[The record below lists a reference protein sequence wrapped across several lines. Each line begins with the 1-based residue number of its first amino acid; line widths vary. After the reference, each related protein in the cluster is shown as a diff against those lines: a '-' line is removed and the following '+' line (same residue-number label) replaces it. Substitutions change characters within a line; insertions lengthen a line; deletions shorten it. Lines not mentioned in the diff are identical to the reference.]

1 MRSIVL
7 SSSLDASSRSEQLA
21 RLYAASLSD
30 RGVEVQFLS
39 LKDYP
44 LPRFDNGPEILANAS
59 YRALHDASSRADGL
73 VLASPI
79 YNWGCCAEL
88 KRFVEVVGT
97 NPPGEQVRSP
107 FFDKIV
113 SFVNAA
119 GLPQSYMAFSSLA
132 ISMMLDFKCVINP
145 YSVYVDNSCWSGETL
160 CDRSSNRLRKSAHVM
175 TELMQRLANR
185 DYRSGWEI

>member
-1 MRSIVL
+1 MRALVI

-21 RLYAASLSD
+21 RLYAASLST
-30 RGVEVQFLS
+30 RNIEVQFLL
-39 LKDYP
+39 LKEYP
-44 LPRFDNGPEILANAS
+44 LPKFDNASTILSDTS
-59 YRALHDASSRADGL
+59 YRALHDAASNADGL

-97 NPPGEQVRSP
+97 NPPGKAVTGV
-107 FFDKIV
+107 FFDKII

-119 GLPQSYMAFSSLA
+119 GLPESYMAFSSLA
-132 ISMMLDFKCVINP
+132 ISMMLDFKCVLNP
-145 YSVYVDNSCWSGETL
+145 YLVYVDNSCWSGDEL
-160 CDRSSNRLRKSAHVM
+160 CEKSRNRLRKSSHVM
-175 TELMQRLANR
+175 AELMKCMAKR